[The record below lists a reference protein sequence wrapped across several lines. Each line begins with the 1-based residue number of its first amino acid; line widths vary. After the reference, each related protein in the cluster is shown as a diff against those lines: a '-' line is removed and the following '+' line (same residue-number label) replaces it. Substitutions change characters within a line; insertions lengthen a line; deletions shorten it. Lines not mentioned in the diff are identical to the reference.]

1 MMIIAIHVGMSRWD
15 GYYDPWYY
23 SYSWGFGPY
32 WGYVHV
38 GVMVIM
44 IHSMTPSMIHGII
57 ADITAMDIPIMV
69 MLAGMVVGIVHGI
82 TAAIMAI
89 HIMVAM

>member
-1 MMIIAIHVGMSRWD
+1 MVTMILGIIVTVGALVLIGDM
-15 GYYDPWYY
+15 
-23 SYSWGFGPY
+23 
-32 WGYVHV
+32 VHV
-38 GVMVIM
+38 GVTVIM

-69 MLAGMVVGIVHGI
+69 MQAGMAVGIVHGI